1 MYASQGIHNGSPADD
16 SRGFY
21 PDPWESLYVLIRFDE
36 SVLAVV
42 AFIYDACAI
51 GLPVIENEE
60 VMAEHVHL
68 QYCLFRIH
76 RFQLELF
83 GADDVVFRIG
93 FVVLF
98 LPEFMVRVH
107 FQFGEEVLLRILL
120 PELAV
125 DLRLMLSDLPFEFV
139 HDQVD
144 RRIHILVLFLRS
156 QSQVFHRNCDFDFA
170 LLVAVSLDIDMCMCV
185 RSICKVTFQ
194 LADLFLYFHF
204 MVFRRYCDFDC
215 ALLFAVSLDIA
226 MCMCVRSICK
236 VTFQLADLFLDVV
249 PDCICY
255 LNIFS
260 SNFTSDHSEPPPS
273 MRYTSCFYYIRVFR
287 LLKTLTHPRRQAFL
301 CKFFQAP
308 DVQ

>member
-107 FQFGEEVLLRILL
+107 FQFAEQVLLRILL
-120 PELAV
+120 PELPL
-125 DLRLMLSDLPFEFV
+125 DLRLMLSHLRCEFV
-139 HDQVD
+139 IGVLYSTALCPLLYV
-144 RRIHILVLFLRS
+144 LVLTRACLIGAFVEYRTS
-156 QSQVFHRNCDFDFA
+156 
-170 LLVAVSLDIDMCMCV
+170 LL
-185 RSICKVTFQ
+185 T
-194 LADLFLYFHF
+194 
-204 MVFRRYCDFDC
+204 
-215 ALLFAVSLDIA
+215 
-226 MCMCVRSICK
+226 
-236 VTFQLADLFLDVV
+236 
-249 PDCICY
+249 
-255 LNIFS
+255 FS
-260 SNFTSDHSEPPPS
+260 SMWFLIASVTSTFPPRISHLIIVKPLLHCDILPAFIISEYS
-273 MRYTSCFYYIRVFR
+273 GC
-287 LLKTLTHPRRQAFL
+287 
-301 CKFFQAP
+301 
-308 DVQ
+308 

>member
-170 LLVAVSLDIDMCMCV
+170 LLVAVSLDIDMCM
-185 RSICKVTFQ
+185 F
-194 LADLFLYFHF
+194 
-204 MVFRRYCDFDC
+204 
-215 ALLFAVSLDIA
+215 
-226 MCMCVRSICK
+226 VRSICK

-260 SNFTSDHSEPPPS
+260 SNFTSDHSETPPS